1 MDKDPF
7 ADIKA
12 SDDPFADITPERT
25 TFATSEG
32 GAAFGRPGQKVA
44 KIKETTP
51 LEAFGVGAVSRPV
64 STAVGA
70 AQLATG
76 GKVGTD
82 IAKKQTAELERY
94 KKQYPVATGAGEVA
108 GDIGEFFALGGA
120 GEGIG
125 LLKGSEAALKKRIA
139 EKLGVDVAR
148 VKGVSVPLKR
158 RLAEQAAI
166 GGVQAGVKA
175 TPETE
180 GMYKK
185 AGARGALGMA
195 TGAAGEAGATVI
207 GKQLEK
213 LGDLSESRR
222 MLVNIADKYGIKLT
236 PGEITGNP
244 TFKAADRLFSYIPF
258 TAGQVKKI
266 NETNEDKIAEVAL
279 KAMGYNGK
287 EINEQVLGLAKDAL
301 KSRYDDVL
309 KDTVV
314 TFDKQLQKDLLNI
327 ASENFITTTFQNVPK
342 AQKLIGLLKGVEG
355 NISGEEYNQIR
366 SIIGQYAAESSDDA
380 VASLLY
386 SLQRAVDKSAERTVK
401 PAGFTEEYTTFM
413 SERMRKLAAE
423 EGKEKT
429 KAIVDNLKALRKQY
443 TVYQDVYDAARHK
456 GLTPDG
462 GLSIAKLYDSVNRRR
477 PQVFQAQKP
486 GREMLPT
493 EELALLQKV
502 KGEPLSAATGAKIIP
517 AVVGYGAPSA
527 GLLFGGPLG
536 AAGVLAGN
544 RAAQAALYSDAVKK
558 ALLQGIDPKSIL
570 GVLTNP
576 ELARALGLSMGL
588 PFANKVGGQ

>member
-12 SDDPFADITPERT
+12 GDDPFADITPERT
-25 TFATSEG
+25 TFAETGG
-32 GAAFGRPGQKVA
+32 GAALGRPGKVA
-44 KIKETTP
+44 KVKEVTP
-51 LEAFGVGAVSRPV
+51 LEAFGVGAISRPV

-76 GKVGTD
+76 GRVGTET
-82 IAKKQTAELERY
+82 ARKQAAELGQY
-94 KKQYPVATGAGEVA
+94 KKQYPLATGAGEVA
-108 GDIGEFFALGGA
+108 GDVGEFFALGGA
-120 GEGIG
+120 GKG
-125 LLKGSEAALKKRIA
+125 LGLVKGGEAA
-139 EKLGVDVAR
+139 
-148 VKGVSVPLKR
+148 LKR

-180 GMYKK
+180 GLYKK
-185 AGARGALGMA
+185 AGARAALGMA

-213 LGDLSESRR
+213 LGDLSASRR
-222 MLVNIADKYGIKLT
+222 MLVNIADKFGLKLT
-236 PGEITGNP
+236 PGEMTGNP
-244 TFKAADRLFSYIPF
+244 MLKGADRLFTYMPF

-266 NETNEDKIAEVAL
+266 NEANEDKVAEVVL

-287 EINEQVLGLAKDAL
+287 EINEQILGLAKEGI
-301 KSRYDDVL
+301 KQRYDDVL

-314 TFDKQLQKDLLNI
+314 TFDEQLQTDLLNT

-355 NISGEEYNQIR
+355 NVSGEEYNQIR
-366 SIIGQYAAESSDDA
+366 SIIGQYAAETPDDK

-386 SLQRAVDKSAERTVK
+386 SLQRDVDRAAERTVK
-401 PAGFTEEYTTFM
+401 PVGFTEEYTTLM

-443 TVYQDVYDAARHK
+443 TVYQDIYDAARHK

-462 GLSIAKLYDSVNRRR
+462 GLSIAKLYDAVNRRR
-477 PQVFQAQKP
+477 PGMFQAQKP

-493 EELALLQKV
+493 EELALLQKI
-502 KGEPLSAATGAKIIP
+502 KGEPTQASTLAKTIPYVIGVGGMGTGLLSAPTAIG
-517 AVVGYGAPSA
+517 GLA
-527 GLLFGGPLG
+527 GLRG
-536 AAGVLAGN
+536 
-544 RAAQAALYSDAVKK
+544 AQAALYSEPVKRVMV
-558 ALLQGIDPKSIL
+558 QGVGPTAQK
-570 GVLTNP
+570 VTP
-576 ELARALGLSMGL
+576 ELARALTLGMGL

>member
-12 SDDPFADITPERT
+12 GDDPFADITPERT
-25 TFATSEG
+25 TFAETGG
-32 GAAFGRPGQKVA
+32 GAALGRPRQKVS
-44 KIKETTP
+44 KVKEVTP

-76 GKVGTD
+76 GKVGTET
-82 IAKKQTAELERY
+82 AKKQAAELGQY

-120 GEGIG
+120 GEGLG

-158 RLAEQAAI
+158 RLAEQATI
-166 GGVQAGVKA
+166 GGLQAGVKA

-185 AGARGALGMA
+185 AGGRAALGMA
-195 TGAAGEAGATVI
+195 TGAFGEAGATFL
-207 GKQLEK
+207 GNQLEK

-222 MLVNIADKYGIKLT
+222 MLVNIADKFGLKLT
-236 PGEITGNP
+236 PGEMTGNP
-244 TFKAADRLFSYIPF
+244 MLKGADRLFTYMPF

-266 NETNEDKIAEVAL
+266 NEVNEDRVAEVVL

-287 EINEQVLGLAKDAL
+287 EINEQILGLAKEGI
-301 KSRYDDVL
+301 KQRYDDVL

-314 TFDKQLQKDLLNI
+314 TFDKQLQTDLLNI

-355 NISGEEYNQIR
+355 KLSGEEYNQIR

-386 SLQRAVDKSAERTVK
+386 SLQRAVDKAAERTVK
-401 PAGFTEEYTTFM
+401 PVGFTEEYTTFM

-423 EGKEKT
+423 EGREKT

-443 TVYQDVYDAARHK
+443 TVYQDIYDAARHK

-462 GLSIAKLYDSVNRRR
+462 GLSIAKLYDAVNRRR
-477 PQVFQAQKP
+477 PGVFQAQKP

-493 EELALLQKV
+493 EELALLQKI
-502 KGEPLSAATGAKIIP
+502 KGEPTQASTLAKTIPYVIGVGGMGTGLLSAPTAIG
-517 AVVGYGAPSA
+517 GLA
-527 GLLFGGPLG
+527 GLRG
-536 AAGVLAGN
+536 
-544 RAAQAALYSDAVKK
+544 AQAALYSEPVKR
-558 ALLQGIDPKSIL
+558 ALVE
-570 GVLTNP
+570 GVSPTTQKVTP
-576 ELARALGLSMGL
+576 ELTRALGLSMGL